1 MCYDLNMKEEII
13 NISKNIGI
21 DIIGFCDTKNLIV
34 PYDKY
39 KSQDELSYK
48 STFQVGNIA
57 DKDLSNEKYN
67 IYNTA
72 IVIGVS
78 YKKVDMSDKSKVYLS
93 SCSIGEDYHIVL
105 KNKLEVIKEYLENK
119 GYIGKIFVDNNP
131 LDERLLAYNAGLGF
145 FGINNLLINEKLGSY
160 FYIGVLLTNASISS
174 NKIIDSK
181 CINCGLCKK
190 VCPLGAINDNNIL
203 DSTKCISYLNQKK
216 NITEEECNTH
226 NWEVL
231 YGVDMNT
238 MISEFHE
245 KYMHSYGEAKVVDDA
260 KNIIDELKKNHNLYF
275 VTARDAKL
283 TDITKNWLN
292 ENGFEEID
300 VYLLGS
306 DYKIQKAKE
315 LECHIFI
322 EDNPS
327 NAMQLANE
335 GMKVLLIDTNYNKEI
350 EHENIVRVNNW
361 IDIHGFIQEYN

>member
-1 MCYDLNMKEEII
+1 MIKLNIC
-13 NISKNIGI
+13 I
-21 DIIGFCDTKNLIV
+21 DIDGTITS
-34 PYDKY
+34 PYH
-39 KSQDELSYK
+39 
-48 STFQVGNIA
+48 FI
-57 DKDLSNEKYN
+57 
-67 IYNTA
+67 
-72 IVIGVS
+72 
-78 YKKVDMSDKSKVYLS
+78 
-93 SCSIGEDYHIVL
+93 
-105 KNKLEVIKEYLENK
+105 
-119 GYIGKIFVDNNP
+119 P
-131 LDERLLAYNAGLGF
+131 
-145 FGINNLLINEKLGSY
+145 
-160 FYIGVLLTNASISS
+160 
-174 NKIIDSK
+174 
-181 CINCGLCKK
+181 
-190 VCPLGAINDNNIL
+190 
-203 DSTKCISYLNQKK
+203 YLNELYNK

-238 MISEFHE
+238 MISDFHE

>member
-1 MCYDLNMKEEII
+1 MIKLNIC
-13 NISKNIGI
+13 I
-21 DIIGFCDTKNLIV
+21 DIDGTITS
-34 PYDKY
+34 PYH
-39 KSQDELSYK
+39 
-48 STFQVGNIA
+48 FI
-57 DKDLSNEKYN
+57 
-67 IYNTA
+67 
-72 IVIGVS
+72 
-78 YKKVDMSDKSKVYLS
+78 
-93 SCSIGEDYHIVL
+93 
-105 KNKLEVIKEYLENK
+105 
-119 GYIGKIFVDNNP
+119 P
-131 LDERLLAYNAGLGF
+131 
-145 FGINNLLINEKLGSY
+145 
-160 FYIGVLLTNASISS
+160 
-174 NKIIDSK
+174 
-181 CINCGLCKK
+181 
-190 VCPLGAINDNNIL
+190 
-203 DSTKCISYLNQKK
+203 YLNELYNK

-361 IDIHGFIQEYN
+361 IDIHGFIQEYNYYYYWEKWEAIE

>member
-1 MCYDLNMKEEII
+1 MIKLNIC
-13 NISKNIGI
+13 I
-21 DIIGFCDTKNLIV
+21 DIDGTITSPYHFIPYLNAYDNLYNLAAIRHRITKEDVKQVLETVGLGDT
-34 PYDKY
+34 
-39 KSQDELSYK
+39 
-48 STFQVGNIA
+48 GR
-57 DKDLSNEKYN
+57 
-67 IYNTA
+67 
-72 IVIGVS
+72 
-78 YKKVDMSDKSKVYLS
+78 KKVAKFSLGMRQ
-93 SCSIGEDYHIVL
+93 
-105 KNKLEVIKEYLENK
+105 
-119 GYIGKIFVDNNP
+119 
-131 LDERLLAYNAGLGF
+131 RL
-145 FGINNLLINEKLGSY
+145 
-160 FYIGVLLTNASISS
+160 
-174 NKIIDSK
+174 
-181 CINCGLCKK
+181 
-190 VCPLGAINDNNIL
+190 AIA
-203 DSTKCISYLNQKK
+203 QA
-216 NITEEECNTH
+216 
-226 NWEVL
+226 
-231 YGVDMNT
+231 MNT